1 MRCKLRC
8 RMRCNRPLFAAKNAF
23 KCREICAKLGEGLA
37 GLRTETRGVISNS
50 EGPYRKAVLVFLV
63 KSRQRDFGAHT

>member
-1 MRCKLRC
+1 
-8 RMRCNRPLFAAKNAF
+8 MRCNRPLFAAKNAF

-50 EGPYRKAVLVFLV
+50 EGPYIPKGG
-63 KSRQRDFGAHT
+63 FGFFGQKIATT